1 HIAGGRFLQIG
12 PCADAVSSHYP
23 QLSHAACRTRPH
35 RLGFPSMG
43 PILLLL
49 LAAHLYFLYKVWVDV
64 SMFWALV
71 CLVIPIVCLYIYWR
85 EWHTLRTVFF
95 LARLLNIPSLST
107 GHAP

>member
-1 HIAGGRFLQIG
+1 
-12 PCADAVSSHYP
+12 
-23 QLSHAACRTRPH
+23 
-35 RLGFPSMG
+35 MG

-95 LARLLNIPSLST
+95 VELVLTIAYVVM
-107 GHAP
+107 AK